1 MGLGNIRNPRIV
13 EELISIWKYADQEI
27 QKFWPG
33 DKPADLYNAE
43 FISSRVVDLF
53 FGEIF
58 RNESKSAQKG
68 TIKALKQDFY
78 DRFPHMNPRALRNHG
93 SSGDDQEVDAGY
105 DGDPIGEAL
114 DDYPVYG
121 EDSGDEFPDP
131 VYEGDDPHG
140 FNELDG
146 GRSKALSDDFDQNAI
161 YRKAVAGQ
169 AGISSAEDAEDPAAK
184 AQEVLKW
191 VEGIPAQV
199 EPVAT
204 WINYLRFVAENVAER
219 NPNYEVSEMD
229 RVKATIQKEAVG
241 LDDHSYQAAMPA

>member
-1 MGLGNIRNPRIV
+1 MIPFTPEVLESWDIECKFGGPAALRRAARQDNNWNAYDSVGLHNKWRASRGQRPSMGLGNIRNPRIV

-121 EDSGDEFPDP
+121 EDSGDEC
-131 VYEGDDPHG
+131 G
-140 FNELDG
+140 
-146 GRSKALSDDFDQNAI
+146 
-161 YRKAVAGQ
+161 
-169 AGISSAEDAEDPAAK
+169 
-184 AQEVLKW
+184 
-191 VEGIPAQV
+191 
-199 EPVAT
+199 
-204 WINYLRFVAENVAER
+204 
-219 NPNYEVSEMD
+219 
-229 RVKATIQKEAVG
+229 
-241 LDDHSYQAAMPA
+241 